1 MQYQLSA
8 TLSNNASTVLLL
20 RAEIQNQIVYGELLE
35 LLSGRYLIVSVKLI
49 GIDISIL
56 HFQFI

>member
-8 TLSNNASTVLLL
+8 TFSNNASTVLLL

-35 LLSGRYLIVSVKLI
+35 LLSGRYLIVSVKC
-49 GIDISIL
+49 
-56 HFQFI
+56 